1 MAEVIIIEGPSGTGK
16 TTALRNIDPIA
27 RKAVILTPNT
37 KPLPFRGGD
46 AKWAKT
52 KFLIDEINMIPVKLD
67 SLSAK
72 GVKLFVIEDFSQFF
86 IGRILSDGFMAQSSG
101 NAVFERWK
109 FFARD
114 VMQSIF
120 LKAAMLPADVKIVI
134 LHHTDINESGYSKFK
149 IFGKLLADHLDP
161 VSYVRIVLQSTILA
175 DKENVEDRFV
185 FQTQQDNLRE
195 AKTPMGMFE
204 SMYIHNDLEAVLQ
217 AIEAYDAAESV
228 APAAP

>member
-16 TTALRNIDPIA
+16 TTSLRNINPIE

-46 AKWAKT
+46 AKWGKT
-52 KFLIDEINMIPVKLD
+52 KILIDEINMIPVKLD
-67 SLSAK
+67 SLTAK
-72 GVKLFVIEDFSQFF
+72 GVKLFVIEDFSHFF

-120 LKAAMLPADVKIVI
+120 LKAAMLPTDVKIVI

-161 VSYVRIVLQSTILA
+161 VSYVRIVLQTTILA

-204 SMYIHNDLEAVLQ
+204 HMYIPNDLEAVLQ

-228 APAAP
+228 APVAQ